1 MQVAVQF
8 PPADGEST
16 QAPAMTDSAQNPG
29 RYYLTTPIYYVNARP
44 HLGHAYSTIVC
55 DAIARRKRA
64 LGIDTWFLTGTDE
77 HGQKI
82 ERSAAL
88 AGRTPA
94 DFAGAISAEF
104 RRLWDQLGLTYDDF
118 IRTTEERHKRGVQ
131 RLFATLRDRGFIYKG
146 SYTGQY
152 CVSDEAW
159 VDVPP
164 GTPCPDCGRMTETV
178 TEENYFF
185 KLSAFERKLLEFYE
199 ANPGFMGPESTRR
212 EVISFVRSGLKDLS
226 VSRTSF
232 SWGIPV
238 PGDEQHVVYV
248 WLDALANYI
257 TALGY
262 GSDDPADQARFQK
275 FWPADLHLIGK
286 EISRFHC
293 VYWPAFLMAAGI
305 APPRSVQANG
315 WLLFDQGK
323 MSKSKGNIVRA
334 ETVQA
339 VLGADA
345 LRYYLLREIPFGQ
358 DGNFSFDA
366 LVQRYNGDL
375 ANGYGN
381 LVSRVVN
388 MVHKYFGGVMPEVD
402 ALPIEKQTLR
412 VSTLVAM
419 GAFDRDFD
427 ELNFSEA
434 LKNLWNLVAQ
444 TDRYLTENAPW
455 KKPPERSDQDHTLY
469 QARVLAT
476 AAEAIRII
484 TALVY
489 PILPDAAAK
498 VWRQLG
504 QGEISNAAKDSF
516 LTHLAWG
523 ELKAGTKFGEPAPLF
538 PRAEKDAIERM
549 QNLEEENNRTV
560 IESAAEK
567 TSASQPAPEA
577 PPSALSIEP
586 SPAAASPSVVSV
598 QPGSAGTAP
607 HGSDEKGD
615 HNLTQPTHAPVH
627 SSQHVE
633 TVPVDAVA
641 PEHASGRL
649 SSSPTT
655 APTGGPLASAG
666 QTNGPADG
674 PGAMA
679 ATAPADQSAPPQ
691 TAASSQVIN
700 IDDFAKIDLRVAQI
714 LVAER
719 VPKADKLLRLEVD
732 LGYEKRQ
739 ILAGIAQYY
748 EPEKLIGR
756 KIVIVANL
764 APRKMRGLESNGMLL
779 AASLPDGAPVLA
791 GFLEEVPLGARLK

>member
-1 MQVAVQF
+1 MSELTPSPTRF
-8 PPADGEST
+8 
-16 QAPAMTDSAQNPG
+16 
-29 RYYLTTPIYYVNARP
+29 YLTTPIYYVNARP

-64 LGIDTWFLTGTDE
+64 MGVDTWFLTGTDE

-82 ERSAAL
+82 ERSAEL
-88 AGRTPA
+88 AGRTPQ
-94 DFAGAISAEF
+94 DFATAIASEF
-104 RRLWDQLGLTYDDF
+104 RGLWDRLGLTYDDF
-118 IRTTEERHKRGVQ
+118 IRTTEPRHIRGVQ
-131 RLFATLRDRGFIYKG
+131 HLFATLRDRGYIYKG

-152 CVSDEAW
+152 CIYDEAY
-159 VDVPP
+159 VDGPP
-164 GTPCPDCGRMTETV
+164 GTACPDCGRITETV
-178 TEENYFF
+178 SEENYFF

-199 ANPGFMGPESTRR
+199 ANSGFMGPESTRR
-212 EVISFVRSGLKDLS
+212 EIISFVRSGLKDLS

-238 PGDEQHVVYV
+238 PGDEKHVIYV

-262 GSDDPADQARFQK
+262 GSDDPADEARFAK
-275 FWPADLHLIGK
+275 YWPADFHLIGK

-305 APPRSVQANG
+305 PVPKSVRANG

-323 MSKSKGNIVRA
+323 MSKSRGNIVRA
-334 ETVQA
+334 ETVQE
-339 VLGADA
+339 VLGADT
-345 LRYYLLREIPFGQ
+345 LRYFLLREIPFGQ

-388 MVHKYFGGVMPEVD
+388 MVHKYFDGVVPD
-402 ALPIEKQTLR
+402 AGHETAAETVLR
-412 VSTLVAM
+412 EHATRAIAEF
-419 GAFDRDFD
+419 GPAFDDF
-427 ELNFSEA
+427 NFSEA
-434 LKNLWNLVAQ
+434 LKTLWLLIAE
-444 TDRYLTENAPW
+444 TDSYLTANAPW
-455 KKPPERSDQDHTLY
+455 KKPADRPEAEHQAI

-476 AAEAIRII
+476 AAEAIRIT

-489 PILPDAAAK
+489 PILPESAAK
-498 VWRQLG
+498 VWKQLG
-504 QGEISNAAKDSF
+504 LGEIQTAAKESF

-523 ELKAGTKFGEPAPLF
+523 GLKAGTKFNEPAPLF

-549 QNLEEENNRTV
+549 QNLEDENNRTAV
-560 IESAAEK
+560 EAAIKGETAK
-567 TSASQPAPEA
+567 PAP
-577 PPSALSIEP
+577 PI
-586 SPAAASPSVVSV
+586 ASPSV
-598 QPGSAGTAP
+598 AT
-607 HGSDEKGD
+607 
-615 HNLTQPTHAPVH
+615 
-627 SSQHVE
+627 
-633 TVPVDAVA
+633 VA
-641 PEHASGRL
+641 PADTKDPKAKGEL
-649 SSSPTT
+649 TPTT
-655 APTGGPLASAG
+655 AVPHDTSKPVETTKVHAV
-666 QTNGPADG
+666 PADLTSSRLSTT
-674 PGAMA
+674 PAEA
-679 ATAPADQSAPPQ
+679 PATAPLTPEKAPENGIAPQ
-691 TAASSQVIN
+691 APEIA
-700 IDDFAKIDLRVAQI
+700 IDDFGKVDLRVARV

-719 VPKADKLLRLEVD
+719 IPKADKLLRLEVD

-791 GFLEEVPLGARLK
+791 GFLEDVPLGARLK